1 MTHLLFLCLCFIA
14 IIKIMLIRSSKIVAP
29 RAPPTPA
36 NKTTIVLTEDDSV
49 ASVGVNS
56 AADVGV
62 TAAKLPLVGR
72 FVRVLDSERSV
83 GVLGS
88 FLTSDSVV
96 SRRGADVVVVKV
108 EMDSSEGKSIEIF
121 WSVDCGVAYLYMWFR
136 LHLLYIQSYIRIVLH
151 HHSIF
156 RQIYML
162 LSKFHF

>member
-49 ASVGVNS
+49 VSLASVGVNS

-62 TAAKLPLVGR
+62 TAAKLPLVAR

-83 GVLGS
+83 GVLGN
-88 FLTSDSVV
+88 FRTSESVV
-96 SRRGADVVVVKV
+96 S
-108 EMDSSEGKSIEIF
+108 
-121 WSVDCGVAYLYMWFR
+121 
-136 LHLLYIQSYIRIVLH
+136 
-151 HHSIF
+151 
-156 RQIYML
+156 
-162 LSKFHF
+162 

>member
-1 MTHLLFLCLCFIA
+1 MTHLLILCLCFIA

-49 ASVGVNS
+49 VSLASVGVNSTSNGADVVVVKVEIEDDSVASVGVNS

-83 GVLGS
+83 GILGS
-88 FLTSDSVV
+88 FLTSESVV
-96 SRRGADVVVVKV
+96 S
-108 EMDSSEGKSIEIF
+108 
-121 WSVDCGVAYLYMWFR
+121 
-136 LHLLYIQSYIRIVLH
+136 
-151 HHSIF
+151 
-156 RQIYML
+156 
-162 LSKFHF
+162 